1 MKRCLLILYLILA
14 CSTAYSAGT
23 RITTDTL
30 DLEFGPDGTLDSATA
45 CFPSR
50 SSPQASCGS
59 FGTRGVIGHETGKGG
74 WTQESNHSDTYFELH
89 FEHDSGASLSWRIP
103 LEGYLLEL
111 DRKAAGALL
120 IRSGAAFRPREAAG
134 FGAWLEQS
142 RYLGLSGGKV
152 TQLGLDEEEV
162 TRIEAEQWMGY
173 RNRFW
178 VLLASNGKPL
188 EAQVKTGEDT
198 LDAEIQLTAAD
209 VNVDVRNSEGSFAE
223 TWSVYLGPVEPVALR
238 SANPELS
245 TILYAGLWFWLRWI
259 CFALYYLF
267 SWIAAL
273 IPSWG
278 LAVMALSLTVNVLMR
293 PLSRIAER
301 FQQQVHEIEAR
312 LAPELQRIKKKYKG
326 EKQSVKILALYKTER
341 VHPLYSLKS
350 LLGVAVVIPVFIGA
364 FDMLAENI
372 HLLNASFLWVVDLS
386 RPDAFMSLPLR
397 LPFFGQ
403 DLNLLPFL
411 MTGLS
416 TIASMLHN
424 PPALDAGLRTKQR
437 RNMLFLAIGFFAL
450 FYTFPA
456 GMVLYWTTSN
466 LISVIKSLWER
477 RNNSDSAANRVT

>member
-1 MKRCLLILYLILA
+1 MKRCLLTLCLILA
-14 CSTAYSAGT
+14 WSPAFSAGT
-23 RITTDTL
+23 RITTETL
-30 DLEFGPDGTLDSATA
+30 DLEFGPDGTLVSAEA

-50 SSPQASCGS
+50 AGPEASCGS
-59 FGTRGVIGHETGKGG
+59 FGSRGVIGHETGKTD
-74 WTQESNHSDTYFELH
+74 WTQLANHSDTHFELV
-89 FEHDSGASLSWRIP
+89 FEHDSGASLSWKIP
-103 LEGYLLEL
+103 LDGYLLEL
-111 DRKAAGALL
+111 DRKGAGPLL

-152 TQLGLDEEEV
+152 TQLGLDEEEFTQIV
-162 TRIEAEQWMGY
+162 AEQWLGY

-178 VLLASNGKPL
+178 VLLAGNGKPL
-188 EAQVKTGEDT
+188 EAQIKTSEDT
-198 LDAEIQLTAAD
+198 MDVEMRLATAD
-209 VNVDVRNSEGSFAE
+209 ENVEAGDSDGFSAE
-223 TWSVYLGPVEPVALR
+223 TWSVYLGPVEPVTLR

-267 SWIAAL
+267 SWIAAVT
-273 IPSWG
+273 PSWG
-278 LAVMALSLTVNVLMR
+278 LAVMALSLTVNILMR

-301 FQQQVHEIEAR
+301 FQHQVHEVEAR
-312 LAPELQRIKKKYKG
+312 LAPELQRIKKDYKG

-372 HLLNASFLWVVDLS
+372 HLLNASFLWMADLS
-386 RPDAFMSLPLR
+386 RPDAIMSLPFR

-416 TIASMLHN
+416 TVASVLHN
-424 PPALDAGLRTKQR
+424 PPALDAGLRKKQR
-437 RNMLFLAIGFFAL
+437 RNMLFLAVGFFAL

-477 RNNSDSAANRVT
+477 RNNDGSTANRAA